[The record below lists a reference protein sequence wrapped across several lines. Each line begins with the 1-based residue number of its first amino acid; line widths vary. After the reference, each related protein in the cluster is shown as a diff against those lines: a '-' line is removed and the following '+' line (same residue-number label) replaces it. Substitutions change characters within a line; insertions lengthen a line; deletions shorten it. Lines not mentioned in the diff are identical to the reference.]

1 MIRMALFA
9 LLAIMAAT
17 ATSSAQTT
25 SPYTGQEQRAIKALS
40 EEEIRDLLEAR
51 GMGLAKAAELN
62 SYPGPLHVLQ
72 LAAELG
78 LSDAQRKATDSL
90 YANMRQRA
98 LSIGRQIIEAERAL
112 DRAFAHGAIEPAT
125 LRSQVGAIATLQG
138 ELRAVHLEAHL
149 AQHALLT
156 PEQVAQYDVLRGYRG
171 SLMPRDSHRH
181 GG

>member
-1 MIRMALFA
+1 
-9 LLAIMAAT
+9 
-17 ATSSAQTT
+17 
-25 SPYTGQEQRAIKALS
+25 
-40 EEEIRDLLEAR
+40 
-51 GMGLAKAAELN
+51 MGLAKAAELN

-72 LAAELG
+72 LATELG

-90 YANMRQRA
+90 YASMRQRA
-98 LSIGRQIIEAERAL
+98 LSIGRQIVEAERTL
-112 DRAFAHGAIEPAT
+112 DRAFVNGAIEPAT

>member
-1 MIRMALFA
+1 MIRVALFA
-9 LLAIMAAT
+9 SLIIVAMT
-17 ATSSAQTT
+17 ATGIAQTT
-25 SPYTGQEQRAIKALS
+25 SPYTGQEPRAIKALS

-72 LAAELG
+72 LATELG

-90 YANMRQRA
+90 YASMRQRA
-98 LSIGRQIIEAERAL
+98 RSIGRQIVEAERTL
-112 DRAFAHGAIEPAT
+112 DRAFVNGAIEPAT

-156 PEQVAQYDVLRGYRG
+156 PEQITRYDVLRGYRG
-171 SLMPRDSHRH
+171 NLMPRDSHRH